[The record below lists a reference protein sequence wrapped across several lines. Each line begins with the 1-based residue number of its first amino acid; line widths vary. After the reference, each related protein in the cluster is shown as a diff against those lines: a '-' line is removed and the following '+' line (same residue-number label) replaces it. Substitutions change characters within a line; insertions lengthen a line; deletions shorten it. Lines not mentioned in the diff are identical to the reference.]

1 MSCEGPF
8 TIDSVGK
15 ADFSSHLW
23 PQFFGL
29 SSQYQMWCHSEKL
42 SDEKHRVKGLAS
54 HDVAFLPLIF
64 AGCFGNWWCS
74 VCPSQNIRSSWW
86 MVTPL
91 LFYFFL
97 LGTLG
102 AYSGILSTENTWFL
116 FPWERFLF
124 PVTFFFFFYP
134 QLDQR
139 KDWRKEVPP
148 AHAVSSVCWLPTYF
162 ISRQHPLV
170 PGCFWMSAFCG
181 HTGFLSLQLSILP
194 FPVWR

>member
-1 MSCEGPF
+1 
-8 TIDSVGK
+8 
-15 ADFSSHLW
+15 
-23 PQFFGL
+23 
-29 SSQYQMWCHSEKL
+29 MWCHSEKL

-64 AGCFGNWWCS
+64 AGCFGNWWRS

-124 PVTFFFFFYP
+124 PVTFSFFFFTP
-134 QLDQR
+134 SWIR
-139 KDWRKEVPP
+139 GKIGGKRFPHP
-148 AHAVSSVCWLPTYF
+148 HAVSSVYWLPTYF
-162 ISRQHPLV
+162 ISRQKPLV
-170 PGCFWMSAFCG
+170 PGCFWMSTFRG
-181 HTGFLSLQLSILP
+181 HTGFLSLQLFILP
-194 FPVWR
+194 LPVWR

>member
-124 PVTFFFFFYP
+124 PVTFFFFF
-134 QLDQR
+134 L
-139 KDWRKEVPP
+139 PP
-148 AHAVSSVCWLPTYF
+148 AGSEEGLEERGPPSPCRLFGLLTPHLLY
-162 ISRQHPLV
+162 Q
-170 PGCFWMSAFCG
+170 
-181 HTGFLSLQLSILP
+181 
-194 FPVWR
+194 